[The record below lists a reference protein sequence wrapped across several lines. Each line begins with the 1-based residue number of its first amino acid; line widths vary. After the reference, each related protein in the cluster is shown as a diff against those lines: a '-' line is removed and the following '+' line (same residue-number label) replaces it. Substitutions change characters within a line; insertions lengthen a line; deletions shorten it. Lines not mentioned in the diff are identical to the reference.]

1 MDIFK
6 LLDRPIAF
14 QRSFVRLG
22 AGISGALFL
31 SQAVYWN
38 ARTSDP
44 DGWFFKTQNEWEEE
58 TGLKRTEQ
66 EKARKSL
73 VSLGILEE
81 LKKGLPAKLY
91 YRVNENKLALALQG
105 EIQKVS
111 LDDVLLIFSS
121 TLKSM
126 SKTGYMRALN
136 IGVEAEYVDYV
147 EVLKLHG
154 MTCSCCGNPIVF
166 GPGKKSPCLSFDH
179 VIPLAKNGQHVFEN
193 LRPAHFG
200 CNSSKGDKLETN
212 KDVYT
217 KQTCTPTQSELLC
230 LGKANIHTE
239 ITTENIDPSKSPVGR
254 DGGHV
259 LRERLISLLE
269 GKFDFDKA
277 GELHDAV
284 EAAIVDAGFDCQREY
299 PVADR
304 GDGRRGRVDLLV
316 TGSDGEQCGIE
327 IDRIN
332 VRDKSITKLKQLSDG
347 FILVRD
353 GVITE
358 RYEFDGIAVIGAHPA
373 TSSVANISREQ
384 LLTDAKKALEFY
396 NVQTGTRCRDMKPFL
411 ALMTPTTTRD
421 GYTLDDVQLV
431 IRWVLATWRRRGDS
445 LPKPANI
452 CRVCRFDGYL
462 ADAEAWA
469 VLEAEIDPEAVM
481 SGYNEIFAD
490 TLPAAELD
498 DDRRRMITR
507 LAAHMKNKTTGAF
520 LGYFEKFRA
529 DAPDF
534 YFGTNG
540 GWRASF
546 DYLMKPE
553 TLRKTR
559 EGAL

>member
-1 MDIFK
+1 MIMNILP

-14 QRSFVRLG
+14 QRSFIRLNIG
-22 AGISGALFL
+22 VTASLFL
-31 SQAVYWN
+31 SQMTYWTN
-38 ARTSDP
+38 RSDD
-44 DGWFFKTQNEWEEE
+44 DGWVYKTQEEWEEE
-58 TGLKRTEQ
+58 TGLSRYEQ
-66 EKARKSL
+66 EGARKKLRSIGVL
-73 VSLGILEE
+73 LE
-81 LKKGLPAKLY
+81 KRKGVPARLFY
-91 YRVNENKLALALQG
+91 
-105 EIQKVS
+105 KV
-111 LDDVLLIFSS
+111 DNDVLYQALVAANKNAEKPH
-121 TLKSM
+121 TGVR
-126 SKTGYMRALN
+126 KTTRQ
-136 IGVEAEYVDYV
+136 V
-147 EVLKLHG
+147 
-154 MTCSCCGNPIVF
+154 S
-166 GPGKKSPCLSFDH
+166 GKP
-179 VIPLAKNGQHVFEN
+179 
-193 LRPAHFG
+193 
-200 CNSSKGDKLETN
+200 
-212 KDVYT
+212 
-217 KQTCTPTQSELLC
+217 
-230 LGKANIHTE
+230 ANIHTE

-259 LRERLISLLE
+259 LREQLISLLE

-316 TGSDGEQCGIE
+316 TGNDGEQCGIE

-332 VRDKSITKLKQLSDG
+332 VRDKSIAKLKQLSDG

-384 LLTDAKKALEFY
+384 LLADAKKALDFY
-396 NVQTGTRCRDMKPFL
+396 NVQTGTHCRDMKPFL
-411 ALMTPTTTRD
+411 VLMTPTTTRD

-431 IRWVLATWRRRGDS
+431 IRWVLATWRRRGS
-445 LPKPANI
+445 GLPKPANI
-452 CRVCRFDGYL
+452 CRVNRFDGYL

-469 VLEAEIDPEAVM
+469 TTEADVDPDAVM
-481 SGYNEIFAD
+481 NGYNEIFAD

-498 DDRRRMITR
+498 ADRRGMIIR
-507 LAAHMKNKTTGAF
+507 LAAHMKNQTTGAF

-534 YFGTNG
+534 YFGAS

-559 EGAL
+559 EEAL